1 MTRWVGRYLLGVGAF
16 HNVVGV
22 LLFSRPLGAIAAA
35 GGWNAVGPHVDRNMA
50 FWFLI
55 AGLTFMLLGALVDW
69 MEAQR
74 LALPRRLGWGL
85 LGLAALGAFCMPVSG
100 FWLFVPAALATL
112 RRSAPALPTVIAP
125 AA

>member
-1 MTRWVGRYLLGVGAF
+1 MTPWIGRYLLGVGTL

-22 LLFSRPLGAIAAA
+22 LLFSGPLGAIAAA
-35 GGWNAVGPHVDRNMA
+35 GGWDAVDPHVDRNMA

-55 AGLTFMLLGALVDW
+55 AGLAFMLLGALVDW
-69 MEAQR
+69 IEAQR

-100 FWLFVPAALATL
+100 FWLFVPAALVTL
-112 RRSAPALPTVIAP
+112 RRSAPAPQTVIAP